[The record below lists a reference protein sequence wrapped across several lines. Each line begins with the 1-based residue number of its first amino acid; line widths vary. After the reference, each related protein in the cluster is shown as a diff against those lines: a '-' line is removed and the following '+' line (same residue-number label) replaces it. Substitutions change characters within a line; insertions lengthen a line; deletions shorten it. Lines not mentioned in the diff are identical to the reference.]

1 MKENK
6 TNIEIIRSGRKSIA
20 MEINRRDLAKKMTE
34 FSKELGIAPKKN
46 VGKTMLWAAGSIAG
60 YFLIR
65 GFYNNRMK

>member
-1 MKENK
+1 MK
-6 TNIEIIRSGRKSIA
+6 
-20 MEINRRDLAKKMTE
+20 INRRDLAKKMTE
-34 FSKELGIAPKKN
+34 FSKELGISPKKN